1 MTKYE
6 AEVCKFYQCILF
18 PRLSARIQDFVL
30 SIAGVALQLLVVV
43 KAISLAIARDGNSG
57 GVIRTVTV
65 IN

>member
-30 SIAGVALQLLVVV
+30 SIAGVALQLLVV